1 MGMPVSEDPTTM
13 TDILLSGSS
22 KKCFYNYSIL
32 PLVICLSLVLKAQ
45 GGHSLSL
52 QHHGDG
58 LNPAQA
64 DEESFPVPVSASSGL
79 YKFGGS
85 NPSHGGGVGAGQ
97 QWRPNVQYFMKLFRK
112 SPSLKNEEP
121 SEVADY
127 SISEE
132 QIEQGRPS
140 LYQASEIEQ
149 RKRNEALGESRGLQ
163 LSILDNINTLRKG
176 LMRELAM
183 RRRQQQQ
190 ISRLRESERF
200 KDGIGK
206 KRKRSVKMA
215 NEYENLDFLTMNMDN
230 KEKHNFRQQPQK
242 FQKTGFVLE

>member
-1 MGMPVSEDPTTM
+1 M

-112 SPSLKNEEP
+112 SPSLKVILEP
-121 SEVADY
+121 QY
-127 SISEE
+127 ISI
-132 QIEQGRPS
+132 IYYYVS
-140 LYQASEIEQ
+140 LKSDKQYI
-149 RKRNEALGESRGLQ
+149 
-163 LSILDNINTLRKG
+163 
-176 LMRELAM
+176 
-183 RRRQQQQ
+183 
-190 ISRLRESERF
+190 
-200 KDGIGK
+200 K
-206 KRKRSVKMA
+206 KIA
-215 NEYENLDFLTMNMDN
+215 
-230 KEKHNFRQQPQK
+230 K
-242 FQKTGFVLE
+242 FQEIQLGILLLLRSINSIYLYINDSFFLMCH